1 MITEGCHMNVLIFCV
16 ELLEKKN
23 LPDLRHDLFFLLGMT
38 SWYFKCEPENVGKF
52 SMQCTCYL
60 FHRFKMVSNVI

>member
-16 ELLEKKN
+16 ELLEKKTCQIY
-23 LPDLRHDLFFLLGMT
+23 DTTFFFLLGMT

-60 FHRFKMVSNVI
+60 FHRFKMV